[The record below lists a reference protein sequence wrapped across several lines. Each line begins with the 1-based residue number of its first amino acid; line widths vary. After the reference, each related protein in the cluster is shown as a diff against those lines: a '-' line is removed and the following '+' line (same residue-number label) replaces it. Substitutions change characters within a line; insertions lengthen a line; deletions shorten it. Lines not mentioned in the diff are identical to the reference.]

1 MRTSSNET
9 TKGSAP
15 GSSVRRLVI
24 AGFAAAAA
32 MSVGAVTATA
42 QQMLCG
48 EHEDI
53 VQALKL
59 NWQEDRTAIGL
70 SSTGAVMEVYS
81 SAEGTWTLL
90 MTTPEGSTCL
100 ISAGEYFE
108 TIKVAE
114 VGEGV

>member
-1 MRTSSNET
+1 MRTSSNEAP
-9 TKGSAP
+9 KGSTK

-24 AGFAAAAA
+24 AGLAAAAA

-42 QQMLCG
+42 QEMLCG
-48 EHEDI
+48 KHEDI

-70 SSTGAVMEVYS
+70 SSTGAMMEVYS
-81 SAEGTWTLL
+81 SPEGTWTLL

-100 ISAGEYFE
+100 VSAGEYFE
-108 TIKVAE
+108 TIQVAE
-114 VGEGV
+114 TGEGV